1 MASKEIV
8 SVLKVDTGQ
17 SENTIKALKAEIAQ
31 LKKSLETAEIGSE
44 EFAQASRDLAAAQA
58 NLKTVMAD
66 GKRTADAVEG
76 SYNHMVATMAELKKQ

>member
-1 MASKEIV
+1 MAQKEIV

-17 SENTIKALKAEIAQ
+17 SENTIKALKQEIAQ

-44 EFAQASRDLAAAQA
+44 EFAKASRDLATAQA

-66 GKRTADAVEG
+66 GKKAVPA
-76 SYNHMVATMAELKKQ
+76 SQRLASAFR